1 MITSTASSTDSLAA
15 PPRSRGLHIA
25 LWVVQ
30 ILLAVMFG
38 MAGFMKATQPM
49 DQLAKSIPWTPV
61 VGMPLTRFIG
71 VSEFAG
77 ALGLILP
84 AATRIMPRL
93 TGIAAAALTL
103 VMILALGYHVMHGE
117 YQVLP
122 IPGTLGCLAAFVT
135 WGRLVKAPIS
145 PRG

>member
-1 MITSTASSTDSLAA
+1 MTSTAAFPDSLAA
-15 PPRSRGLHIA
+15 RPPSRALHIA

-30 ILLAVMFG
+30 VLLAAAFG

-49 DQLAKSIPWTPV
+49 DQLAKGIPWSAV

-71 VSEFAG
+71 VSDLAG

-84 AATRIMPRL
+84 AATRIVPRL
-93 TGIAAAALTL
+93 TPIAAGALTL

-117 YQVLP
+117 YQMLP
-122 IPGTLGCLAAFVT
+122 IPGTLGCLAAFVA
-135 WGRLVKAPIS
+135 WGRWTRAPIP